1 MYYILI
7 ETQDN
12 EGIQSVTPHT
22 FKDIA
27 DATEAYYSKAMYTPK
42 TTADYMG
49 VMLIRNDGLT
59 ILPMVKGP
67 IKEEQTEQ

>member
-7 ETQDN
+7 ETQDIK
-12 EGIQSVTPHT
+12 GTQTVTPST
-22 FKDIA
+22 FKDLA
-27 DATEAYYSKAMYTPK
+27 TATEAYYQKAMYTPK

-49 VMLIRNDGLT
+49 VMLIRNDGMT